1 MTPLRHGW
9 HLVTRFF
16 GVITHHRLGPLEQD
30 EIAGLL
36 SPAEA
41 DLFWR
46 QQPIDQ
52 RHSYDVAQ
60 RVKAT
65 VGPNREAMVAALL
78 HDVGKKR
85 SNLGPIGRSLATVAY
100 SLRLPL
106 PMRWR
111 MYREHGRLGATE
123 LERVG
128 ASSLA
133 VNFARGARGI
143 GDDPALWQALVDA
156 DNA

>member
-1 MTPLRHGW
+1 
-9 HLVTRFF
+9 
-16 GVITHHRLGPLEQD
+16 
-30 EIAGLL
+30 
-36 SPAEA
+36 
-41 DLFWR
+41 
-46 QQPIDQ
+46 
-52 RHSYDVAQ
+52 
-60 RVKAT
+60 
-65 VGPNREAMVAALL
+65 MVAALL